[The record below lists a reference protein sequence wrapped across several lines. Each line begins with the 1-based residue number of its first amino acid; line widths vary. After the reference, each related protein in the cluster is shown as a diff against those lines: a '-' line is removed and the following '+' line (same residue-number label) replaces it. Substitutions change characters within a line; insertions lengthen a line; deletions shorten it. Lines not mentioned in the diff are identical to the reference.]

1 MARDE
6 NDRSY
11 EDGQGR
17 SSNPDL
23 TGDVLSPRW
32 STEDTDEQPAIQVS
46 GNETYILP
54 LDKPVEPRPGEGVRD
69 VLDGPAPY
77 DVLGGGNPS
86 HDVLGGGDPSH
97 DVLGGG
103 SASRDVLGGGN
114 SSHDVLGG
122 ASGSHD
128 GMSGP
133 HDVRGAGYDDVLG
146 TSAMAGAGH
155 DSGDSR
161 ESGRRDD
168 DSGAYPVEDEPS
180 YLPLDRG
187 YDADDDD
194 RPRRGFLGSG
204 WTDDSH
210 DSHEHPRGER
220 EVRRRTRTLLVAAAA
235 VVAVGVGVGWML
247 TGTSADDPCA
257 GGRCAS
263 VGDVSAP
270 SESAF
275 PEDAP
280 VEDEEE
286 VAEEPTESTEP
297 TKPSKPR
304 EQVAD
309 QPDNSGYTPQ
319 TPAEQ
324 RARPTREPSERP
336 ERPRATETSAEE
348 NDGPAR
354 VSERRVGDS
363 TGSNGTGSNGTTGS
377 GNTGDSKDSDNTA
390 EESTGGG
397 GNTEQSDSTQES
409 APAQTQA
416 PEPAPVQEENKG
428 LLDIL
433 FPWM

>member
-1 MARDE
+1 M
-6 NDRSY
+6 
-11 EDGQGR
+11 
-17 SSNPDL
+17 

-54 LDKPVEPRPGEGVRD
+54 PDKPAEPRPGEGVRD

-77 DVLGGGNPS
+77 DVLGGGS
-86 HDVLGGGDPSH
+86 SSH

-103 SASRDVLGGGN
+103 SASHDVLGGGN
-114 SSHDVLGG
+114 SSHDVLSGASSSPDVLSGGNPSHDVLGG
-122 ASGSHD
+122 AGGAHD
-128 GMSGP
+128 GPSGP
-133 HDVRGAGYDDVLG
+133 HDVRGAGNDDVLG
-146 TSAMAGAGH
+146 TSMMPGAGH
-155 DSGDSR
+155 DPGDSR
-161 ESGRRDD
+161 ESGRRDE
-168 DSGAYPVEDEPS
+168 DSGAYPVEGEPH

-204 WTDDSH
+204 WSDDSYE
-210 DSHEHPRGER
+210 EHPRGER

-263 VGDVSAP
+263 VGEVSAP

-275 PEDAP
+275 PEDTP

-297 TKPSKPR
+297 TKPSRPR

-309 QPDNSGYTPQ
+309 QPDNSASTPQ

-324 RARPTREPSERP
+324 
-336 ERPRATETSAEE
+336 
-348 NDGPAR
+348 
-354 VSERRVGDS
+354 
-363 TGSNGTGSNGTTGS
+363 
-377 GNTGDSKDSDNTA
+377 
-390 EESTGGG
+390 
-397 GNTEQSDSTQES
+397 
-409 APAQTQA
+409 
-416 PEPAPVQEENKG
+416 
-428 LLDIL
+428 
-433 FPWM
+433 